1 MKTLDK
7 TFIGKGEVRGI
18 TFTQV
23 KETENGYIYKR
34 SDELF
39 EVFEK
44 RTQKEGTENIG
55 GVQVRFESKELYP
68 NSNAFGKWAWEC
80 ISLENAQ
87 IRLSAMQ
94 KNERSPKGSNN
105 IPFQRNNA

>member
-1 MKTLDK
+1 MKSLDK

-18 TFTQV
+18 IFTQV

-44 RTQKEGTENIG
+44 RTQKEGTKKYG
-55 GVQVRFESKELYP
+55 GVEIHFEEKELYP
-68 NSNAFGKWAWEC
+68 TSNAFGKWAWC
-80 ISLENAQ
+80 CSTLENAE
-87 IRLSAMQ
+87 IRICFMQ

>member
-1 MKTLDK
+1 MEKLEKKFT
-7 TFIGKGEVRGI
+7 GRGEVRGI

-44 RTQKEGTENIG
+44 RTQKEGTKKYGRVEIH
-55 GVQVRFESKELYP
+55 FKEKELYP
-68 NSNAFGKWAWEC
+68 TSNAFGKWAWC
-80 ISLENAQ
+80 CSTLDNAE
-87 IRLSAMQ
+87 IRICCMQ
-94 KNERSPKGSNN
+94 KHERSINSNTN
-105 IPFQRNNA
+105 ILL